1 MTYFLLHLGCQ
12 MNQSDA
18 ERVRSVIESMGY
30 RSVDREEEADLLGIM
45 ACSVRQ
51 KAIDRVYAR
60 IHKWNQWKKNKSIIT
75 FVSGC
80 ILPAD
85 KTSFLKLFDLLFGIE
100 DLPQLPTILRQ
111 YGVPSQLS
119 QTTPNDTS
127 STDSYWNIEPSY
139 TSSFEAYVSIQNG
152 CDKFCTFCAV
162 PYTRG
167 REVSRPSQEILDEI
181 ETLVEKEYKSITVLG
196 QNVNSY
202 GFDKRSSEMKFAEL
216 LHNIGEIGV
225 RSKKEFWVYF
235 TSPHPHDMYK
245 DVLEVVSSYPVLA
258 NNIHLPIQSGDDK
271 ILIKMNRNY
280 RIAAYEKIVND
291 IRTLL
296 PSATLFT
303 DIIVG
308 FTGENEAQFN
318 NTLKAIRKYR
328 YNMAYIAQYSPRPGA
343 ASYRWEDDI
352 TTEVKS
358 SRFHAATNV
367 LKEVALEENKK
378 FLNEIQR
385 VLVYKKARRDGFYEG
400 KTEGRVP
407 IQFPSDNEALIG
419 TFVDVHVT
427 EARSFSFAGELCA
440 P

>member
-1 MTYFLLHLGCQ
+1 